1 VKLRNV
7 IFHHWPILL
16 PAFPKPSISCVL
28 VANTW
33 AALVIACPFF
43 VGQENPF
50 PQSIFQKILLLR
62 LHSILKKKYYGRQ
75 ALLQKREGENMKNPK
90 VIVGLV
96 VGVLFVIFLFQ
107 NMDEVALRLYF
118 WQVSMPKII
127 LVPLAILVGFA
138 AGFVVAKITG
148 RPRKPKPEK
157 DLQAPS
163 PLGSRP
169 PDPGK

>member
-1 VKLRNV
+1 
-7 IFHHWPILL
+7 
-16 PAFPKPSISCVL
+16 
-28 VANTW
+28 
-33 AALVIACPFF
+33 
-43 VGQENPF
+43 
-50 PQSIFQKILLLR
+50 
-62 LHSILKKKYYGRQ
+62 
-75 ALLQKREGENMKNPK
+75 LQYREGENMKNPK